1 MTELDLTLSTDDESD
16 LSTPSS
22 LLTLTRP
29 RSSQANP
36 TSTPPPRHSTCRSS
50 SRPRGSQAG
59 PSRRHGASEG
69 LSGGDSGGGELASGT
84 GASSQGQP
92 KRTSGEGVR
101 GNGNGTGKGKGKAK
115 EVAVIEL
122 SDSDDDDA
130 SASTSRA
137 NLSSRSPP
145 RPSAATLNLDS
156 DSESY
161 DDLAS
166 PVPRPATSPL
176 TTSQTLLARA
186 RMLNTQTEHAS
197 QAGSLVNRLPL
208 KNSHERNR
216 PVAASSSPTKP
227 SILTSDSQSTPR
239 AAATPAAIP
248 SSRSPA
254 KPSIAPTSIS
264 AATPRHS
271 RAPGPV
277 AESTP
282 RARIGMKST
291 VISDSDNDSDP
302 AMVESQ
308 LLPTIADEVD
318 RRTISSTFSTTPYVL
333 PLARGVPL
341 PFRLRL
347 FAKAQLRPLTLQLSL
362 PISARRSLSALPPS
376 PSRVP
381 RPKPALPTPSSW
393 PRPQLAS
400 TRTPAAAALK
410 SAPPPNPT
418 NTQEKGE
425 KEQERDVDD
434 SDDDIEVLSYN
445 GVPEPPSREAQLQ
458 RTSPDEQD
466 ATRRATE
473 RKDEDAEKKGRAK
486 EEEEDQVELHSRD
499 SAPAEEDEERQLVAP
514 ALEGDEEDMQDEA
527 MPELGF
533 PRDDGGDQPSPRDY
547 SSAASS
553 IKILDNALPSTS
565 VTGAARRPVEDVGAD
580 AEGDVPMAGLLA
592 EDEVGGSGL
601 AGEKEEEGEL
611 NVNQSQE
618 DEGCKQLYSSPSKL
632 KLQGRRRQV
641 VPDSSDEDEQLED
654 DASTALLHPQP
665 LAPLSAA
672 KLSPPLTERRSD
684 STARKS
690 TQGSANRPR
699 SVASASLSLASSVRL
714 STGSL
719 AQSPA
724 LQSCASP
731 GSSRGESPVQ
741 QSSLQ
746 SPAPQS
752 AGSNSP
758 APRPRPRPRRRA
770 TGRKSTQ
777 GSAAPSRLGSSVPSG
792 PSSVLP
798 SPEPHSVGQLGLG
811 PGRKRAVE
819 EEEQK
824 GENEDRR
831 KRLRSNRTSDE
842 QSGASTSGSSTP
854 KQSAAEEEGRGIA
867 AHSKLKR
874 KSLGTSVDKP
884 ARKAQALEQEAQ
896 TQAAPAQVQAEP
908 PLVLNANATVAD
920 EPDEATKE
928 QQRIKEAEFKLD
940 QQLTPPCYRH
950 IAGPSYDLHQEIDL
964 TTQDHVALRERRW
977 KQHHPPTSQ
986 PERKGYRILYEQMVF
1001 EANAREFP
1009 SDRVPSIRIIREK
1022 PDEPT
1027 PPPTEWWS
1035 PPFELGYTNRV
1046 IYADGIVPD
1055 QAPGCACVG
1064 NCGDPAN
1071 RGSCACRA
1079 RQIAASRTRPGGG
1092 ERSGHQDF
1100 AYDENGVVNEKVLE
1114 AQDPI
1119 IECNSE
1125 CGCGP
1130 ECINRVV
1137 GKRKCISVDIY
1148 WTGNKGWA
1156 VRNPK
1161 SYDANDETNWSY
1173 TQRTIKKGEPLG
1185 VYAGELL
1192 PSPIADGRDDL
1203 VYHRIGRCYTYALDS
1218 WTIGED
1224 YKRLA
1229 PLADA
1234 DKIDVASHTAA
1245 HKSGPTTKRKTK
1257 KKGWSESGEGKG
1269 KGKDKAVDEEEDDDE
1284 EQDETVYTSLYSIDA
1299 FSYGNWTRFANHLCD
1314 GFNVVPRPV
1323 YVDEANVTRPLWVYV
1338 ARKDIKPGEEITISY
1353 FSEIDPDP
1361 AEFGY
1366 SVNEWKHEA
1375 KIAREQAPKGHR
1387 CYCGARLCRGRM
1399 FNVPGKMFWEERERE
1414 MRATYERLSG

>member
-1 MTELDLTLSTDDESD
+1 MLPITTL
-16 LSTPSS
+16 LSS
-22 LLTLTRP
+22 
-29 RSSQANP
+29 
-36 TSTPPPRHSTCRSS
+36 PPV
-50 SRPRGSQAG
+50 Q
-59 PSRRHGASEG
+59 
-69 LSGGDSGGGELASGT
+69 
-84 GASSQGQP
+84 
-92 KRTSGEGVR
+92 
-101 GNGNGTGKGKGKAK
+101 
-115 EVAVIEL
+115 
-122 SDSDDDDA
+122 
-130 SASTSRA
+130 A

-156 DSESY
+156 DQTY

-166 PVPRPATSPL
+166 PGPRPAASPL

-186 RMLNTQTEHAS
+186 RVLNTQTEHAS
-197 QAGSLVNRLPL
+197 QASSLVNRLPP

-227 SILTSDSQSTPR
+227 SISASDSQSTPR

-264 AATPRHS
+264 AATPCHS

-291 VISDSDNDSDP
+291 VISDSDNDSDA

-308 LLPTIADEVD
+308 LLPTVGVGGKDKGKKKGRE
-318 RRTISSTFSTTPYVL
+318 SEKESTTPRSGSQPTKPTGEPSPRPSQ
-333 PLARGVPL
+333 PLHMSSRSPAES
-341 PFRLRL
+341 PFRS
-347 FAKAQLRPLTLQLSL
+347 ASASASL
-362 PISARRSLSALPPS
+362 PKPNSTPFPARSHSQSRPGAVSVPS
-376 PSRVP
+376 PHRRHESLASVSP
-381 RPKPALPTPSSW
+381 ESETEVG
-393 PRPQLAS
+393 LAS

-410 SAPPPNPT
+410 SAAPPNPPT
-418 NTQEKGE
+418 TQEKGE
-425 KEQERDVDD
+425 KEQERDFDD

-445 GVPEPPSREAQLQ
+445 GVPEPPSRETQVQ
-458 RTSPDEQD
+458 RASPDEQD
-466 ATRRATE
+466 ATRRAKV

-486 EEEEDQVELHSRD
+486 EEEEDQAELHSRD

-514 ALEGDEEDMQDEA
+514 ALEGDEEDMHDEA

-533 PRDDGGDQPSPRDY
+533 PRDDGGDQPSPRDD

-565 VTGAARRPVEDVGAD
+565 VTGAALQPVEDVGAD
-580 AEGDVPMAGLLA
+580 ADGDVPMAGLSDK
-592 EDEVGGSGL
+592 DEVGGSGL

-611 NVNQSQE
+611 TVNQSQD
-618 DEGCKQLYSSPSKL
+618 DEGCNQLYSSPSKL

-641 VPDSSDEDEQLED
+641 VPDSSDEDEQLQD

-672 KLSPPLTERRSD
+672 KLSPLTERRSD

-699 SVASASLSLASSVRL
+699 SSAPASLSSASSVRL

-731 GSSRGESPVQ
+731 GSSRAGSPVQ
-741 QSSLQ
+741 QSSIQ
-746 SPAPQS
+746 SPALQS
-752 AGSNSP
+752 AGSNSNSP
-758 APRPRPRPRRRA
+758 APRPHRRRRA

-798 SPEPHSVGQLGLG
+798 SPEPHSVDQLGLG

-884 ARKAQALEQEAQ
+884 ARKAQALEQETQ

-928 QQRIKEAEFKLD
+928 LQRIKEAKFKLD

-950 IAGPSYDLHQEIDL
+950 IAGPSYDLLREIDL
-964 TTQDHVALRERRW
+964 TTQNQVARRERRW

-986 PERKGYRILYEQMVF
+986 PERKGYRVLYEQMVF

-1009 SDRVPSIRIIREK
+1009 VDRMPSIRIIREK

-1027 PPPTEWWS
+1027 PPPTDWWS

-1046 IYADGIVPD
+1046 IYSDGIVPD

-1064 NCGDPAN
+1064 DCGDPAN
-1071 RGSCACRA
+1071 RGNCACRA

-1100 AYDENGVVNEKVLE
+1100 AYDANGVVNERVLE

-1161 SYDANDETNWSY
+1161 SYDADDETNWSY

-1192 PSPIADGRDDL
+1192 PSAIADGRDDL
-1203 VYHRIGRCYTYALDS
+1203 IYHRIGRCYTYALDS

-1257 KKGWSESGEGKG
+1257 KKEWSESAEG
-1269 KGKDKAVDEEEDDDE
+1269 KGKDKAVDEEEDDE
-1284 EQDETVYTSLYSIDA
+1284 EEGDETVYTSLYSIDA

-1366 SVNEWKHEA
+1366 SVHEWKHEA
-1375 KIAREQAPKGHR
+1375 KIARGQAPKGHR

-1414 MRATYERLSG
+1414 LRATYERLSG